1 MCMTVTISMPP
12 RPRHMAACGVQLAY
26 LNTRDRTVQAHVS
39 AVMFAQPTAGPPILA
54 SKLTACPAFA
64 EADHYCRANLFT
76 PELLVISKSGCQ
88 HKVETS
94 AALTNLDVVYVVRT
108 TLMTHV
114 TPEGRSRRGFP
125 CSVTSPKS
133 SSNATHAWRAVGR
146 AGGLGLLQNESV
158 CAKKCD
164 AVLPRAT
171 KRTQARGPT
180 AAPQMSA
187 AHPKSNLVKN
197 NIKGNKERKYK
208 PYQQRYLRAD
218 TLSAFTA

>member
-1 MCMTVTISMPP
+1 MSSTLVQGHVTSSTHVHDCDNKHATKTSTYGGVWCAARISKHQG
-12 RPRHMAACGVQLAY
+12 RPWVIAHEVTTHRPAHPAFTCTYCYRTHIYPCLHLLQYSLHPT
-26 LNTRDRTVQAHVS
+26 TRTFVDRTVQAHVS

-64 EADHYCRANLFT
+64 EADHHCRANLFT

-146 AGGLGLLQNESV
+146 AGGLGLLQNES
-158 CAKKCD
+158 
-164 AVLPRAT
+164 
-171 KRTQARGPT
+171 G
-180 AAPQMSA
+180 
-187 AHPKSNLVKN
+187 
-197 NIKGNKERKYK
+197 
-208 PYQQRYLRAD
+208 QR
-218 TLSAFTA
+218 